1 LLWVPRVGRY
11 YAVALIGMHLGIE
24 VISETGFWQFWMI
37 AALFVFMPRDWFRW
51 MDRFA

>member
-1 LLWVPRVGRY
+1 
-11 YAVALIGMHLGIE
+11 MHLGIE
-24 VISETGFWQFWMI
+24 VISEPGFWQFWKI